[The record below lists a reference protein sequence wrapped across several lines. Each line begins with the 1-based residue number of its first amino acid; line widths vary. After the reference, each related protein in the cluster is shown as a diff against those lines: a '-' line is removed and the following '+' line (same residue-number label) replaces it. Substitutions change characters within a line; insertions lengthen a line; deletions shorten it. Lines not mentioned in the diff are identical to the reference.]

1 MRIKPDKNTKKI
13 TQNGITTVL
22 NNFSYDYRPYV
33 TAAVFIICFV
43 ILAVNL
49 FDIQVVKGDQ
59 LSQTVSTTKTRTL
72 NISGTRGKI
81 LDKNGIPLAVD
92 QKTYNLEFYRD
103 YNTTA
108 QREIY
113 TNSIIK
119 ALEILDESDVEIE
132 NSFAIKA
139 RGEGEAREYYFDWGN
154 LSEETAQKKEDRW
167 RQDFYFSIKAG
178 ERLSPEEMYTTL
190 RKRYH
195 IPEDMSDAQAFRVL
209 AIWQDSIQNYY

>member
-33 TAAVFIICFV
+33 TAVVFIICFV

-92 QKTYNLEFYRD
+92 QKTYNLEFY
-103 YNTTA
+103 
-108 QREIY
+108 
-113 TNSIIK
+113 S
-119 ALEILDESDVEIE
+119 
-132 NSFAIKA
+132 
-139 RGEGEAREYYFDWGN
+139 
-154 LSEETAQKKEDRW
+154 KK
-167 RQDFYFSIKAG
+167 
-178 ERLSPEEMYTTL
+178 
-190 RKRYH
+190 
-195 IPEDMSDAQAFRVL
+195 
-209 AIWQDSIQNYY
+209 